1 MSIAIDLNRARAALA
16 RLRALAA
23 SPEGAEACRVIA
35 AELRREDAATGQLGA
50 PDVRQLALPLVELV
64 DAANDDTEGADDE

>member
-23 SPEGAEACRVIA
+23 SPEGAEACIAIA
-35 AELRREDAATGQLGA
+35 AELRREDAATGQPGA
-50 PDVRQLALPLVELV
+50 PDVRQLALPLVG
-64 DAANDDTEGADDE
+64 AATEGADHE

>member
-1 MSIAIDLNRARAALA
+1 MSIAIDTGRARAALA

-23 SPEGAEACRVIA
+23 SPEGADACIAIA
-35 AELRREDAATGQLGA
+35 AELRREDAATGRPEA
-50 PDVRQLALPLVELV
+50 PDVRQPALPLV